1 MPSRAGALCGS
12 PGPSGT
18 GLGRPSAAP
27 AANGEVHGTGGRWHP
42 AGRAHLQSRGEGGVT
57 AGLRGTPQG
66 LGNWPQSQEPGQ
78 GLEGAGRGS
87 AAVKEASR
95 PPRGVG
101 DGSACQENGIQRRTR
116 LPRRRMESGGPRPGP
131 ANWGTATPP
140 RVPEAAPQERWVFS
154 SGAEP
159 SQRRSSEP
167 KSISHA
173 NPKHALPLPG
183 MPAGTTPSLCPRP
196 RLPPRS
202 GSPGGSEGAALPDW
216 SDLAT
221 GGRQGRSS
229 LLPWAVPAPGS
240 DMN

>member
-1 MPSRAGALCGS
+1 MAPRRAGPSAVPRRRRSDSRASRDPTGTGELAPESGARAGAG
-12 PGPSGT
+12 
-18 GLGRPSAAP
+18 
-27 AANGEVHGTGGRWHP
+27 GGRTRVCRCQGGLP
-42 AGRAHLQSRGEGGVT
+42 PPERSGGRICVSGKRNSKENASAMEEDGG
-57 AGLRGTPQG
+57 ARE
-66 LGNWPQSQEPGQ
+66 W
-78 GLEGAGRGS
+78 
-87 AAVKEASR
+87 
-95 PPRGVG
+95 
-101 DGSACQENGIQRRTR
+101 
-116 LPRRRMESGGPRPGP
+116 SGGPRPGP

-140 RVPEAAPQERWVFS
+140 RVPEATPQERRVLP

-167 KSISHA
+167 KSIGHA
-173 NPKHALPLPG
+173 NPKHALPRPG
-183 MPAGTTPSLCPRP
+183 MPAGTTPSPCPRP

-229 LLPWAVPAPGS
+229 LLPWAVPALGS